1 MRLQDSMNAD
11 EAPVTATLYAL
22 MEGQRAEMRL
32 LRKDAKEQLGDD
44 LTPHQ
49 RAILLEAETDSMWH
63 VFDAFLEAVH
73 KLETGRGF
81 TSALG
86 LDAD

>member
-1 MRLQDSMNAD
+1 MNAD
-11 EAPVTATLYAL
+11 EAPATATLYAL
-22 MEGQRAEMRL
+22 MEGQRAELRL
-32 LRKDAKEQLGDD
+32 LRKDAKEQLGEN

-49 RAILLEAETDSMWH
+49 RAILLEAETDNLWH

-81 TSALG
+81 TST
-86 LDAD
+86 LDI

>member
-1 MRLQDSMNAD
+1 M
-11 EAPVTATLYAL
+11 TAILYAL

-32 LRKDAKEQLGDD
+32 LRSDARSQFGED

-49 RAILLEAETDSMWH
+49 RAILLEAETDSMWR

-73 KLETGRGF
+73 KLETGSGF
-81 TSALG
+81 TSTLE
-86 LDAD
+86 LDGD

>member
-32 LRKDAKEQLGDD
+32 LRSDANSQFGED
-44 LTPHQ
+44 LPQHQ
-49 RAILLEAETDSMWH
+49 RAILLEAETDSMWRA
-63 VFDAFLEAVH
+63 FDTFLEAVH
-73 KLETGRGF
+73 KLETGTGF
-81 TSALG
+81 TSTLEIDG
-86 LDAD
+86 D